1 MIYLEMVDCLTGIN
15 ILEQLHNFEFPPSYT
30 SMLEPD
36 SPEMKNLRG
45 KVDSMF
51 YHIIYKLFDM
61 LGEIDSEILAN
72 MSQNNKESW
81 QFITFNSLCQKM
93 HTVFGIKNTF
103 FAKMFFLFVSGG
115 KPLTGR
121 INF

>member
-1 MIYLEMVDCLTGIN
+1 M
-15 ILEQLHNFEFPPSYT
+15 Q
-30 SMLEPD
+30 
-36 SPEMKNLRG
+36 NLRG

-51 YHIIYKLFDM
+51 YPIVYMLFDM
-61 LGEIDSEILAN
+61 LGEIDSEISAN
-72 MSQNNKESW
+72 MRQIDKESW

-115 KPLTGR
+115 RPLTGR